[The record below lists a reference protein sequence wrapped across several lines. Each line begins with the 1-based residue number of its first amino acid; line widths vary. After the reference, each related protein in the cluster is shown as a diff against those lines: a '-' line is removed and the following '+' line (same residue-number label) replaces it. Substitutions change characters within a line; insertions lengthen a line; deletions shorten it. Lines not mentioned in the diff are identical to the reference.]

1 MSSKVIEY
9 EREPK
14 NTRDERIERYESL
27 LKTKSDLRESGSKNI
42 NWTVKWSANHGPAE
56 KWLETLYGRYKIDYR
71 TYVIFEFLFRQ
82 LMIYPKNETGFVY
95 ENEESDFDKLVGLP
109 PNRKVKLIESLVSE
123 NDFKDTYALNNLSFE
138 KKEVIRRVS
147 VGLKGEIKRIDELK
161 LLAREMSLKNRSEVT
176 LVDFESEI
184 EALRAKALKKAEKKI
199 SINNR
204 PLRGFV
210 KITKDGDIHVDPIKF
225 DFFRYYSVLY
235 YSLLSP
241 FFDRK
246 KERAENNE
254 EVGVYSLI
262 ANKLN
267 FEFGSRLAGVK
278 FTSGIIRDRVRDS
291 KGLSPLADV
300 AHKRKLV
307 DEAFYDHIYE
317 HAEDADFLLPF
328 QYVEEHLK

>member
-9 EREPK
+9 EREPRT
-14 NTRDERIERYESL
+14 TRDARIERYESL
-27 LKTKSDLRESGSKNI
+27 LKTKSDHRESGSKNI

-82 LMIYPKNETGFVY
+82 LMTYPKNETGFVY
-95 ENEESDFDKLVGLP
+95 ENEESHFDKVVGLP
-109 PNRKVKLIESLVSE
+109 PNRKVELIESLVAE

-138 KKEVIRRVS
+138 KKEVIRRVG

-161 LLAREMSLKNRSEVT
+161 HLAREMSLKNRAEVT

-199 SINNR
+199 SVNSR

-210 KITKDGDIHVDPIKF
+210 KITKDGDINVDPIKF
-225 DFFRYYSVLY
+225 DFFRYYSVFY

-241 FFDRK
+241 FFERK
-246 KERAENNE
+246 KENAENNE

-267 FEFGSRLAGVK
+267 FEFGPRLAGVK

-291 KGLSPLADV
+291 KGLSALAEV
-300 AHKRKLV
+300 AQKKKLI
-307 DEAFYDHIYE
+307 DEAFYDHICE

-328 QYVEEHLK
+328 QYVEEYLK